1 MAGTLPQHPDL
12 SQQIPQQQRQI
23 GQTNIPSYMGIDAS
37 EFMKELISNDH
48 IPPEIVKRAAFW
60 TAFGR
65 STKFSFFD
73 SDDIEYLMLQFEI
86 LLVRFKQDV
95 PKMLI
100 TPSVLSTLTNIKMEY
115 YANLCRAR
123 GNGRMNEREL
133 IGVSASANFAERPIE
148 KPVTRNISLLSRL
161 SQSIT
166 GR

>member
-1 MAGTLPQHPDL
+1 MINLPNPQPD
-12 SQQIPQQQRQI
+12 SPT
-23 GQTNIPSYMGIDAS
+23 QTRTQSNPPMYLGIDAS

-48 IPPEIVKRAAFW
+48 IPEEIVKKAAFW

-65 STKFSFFD
+65 STKFSFLD
-73 SDDIEYLMLQFEI
+73 YEDMEWLMLQFEI
-86 LLVRFKQDV
+86 LLIRFKQDI
-95 PKMLI
+95 PKI
-100 TPSVLSTLTNIKMEY
+100 FVTPSVLSTLTNIKMEY
-115 YANLCRAR
+115 YVNLCRAR

-161 SQSIT
+161 SQSIS